1 MLSRARHE
9 DVRGVDVYLQLLTW
23 ARGGGDWSA
32 SRHGRFTSA
41 ERGRSTYF
49 IGGWADP
56 RARL

>member
-41 ERGRSTYF
+41 ERGRSTY
-49 IGGWADP
+49 
-56 RARL
+56 